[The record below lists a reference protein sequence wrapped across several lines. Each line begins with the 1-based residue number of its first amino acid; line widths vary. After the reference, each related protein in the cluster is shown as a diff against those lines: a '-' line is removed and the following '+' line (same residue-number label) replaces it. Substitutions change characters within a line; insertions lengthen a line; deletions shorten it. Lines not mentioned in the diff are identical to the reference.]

1 MEKHFDAS
9 RREVVELLQRKRRI
23 GRSLTDNE
31 LRGILK
37 GGNFEKENGMSSE
50 ALLSTS
56 AYQGASL
63 SIEGRNEVGYTNIG
77 DCENERA

>member
-9 RREVVELLQRKRRI
+9 RREVVELLQRKRRY

-31 LRGILK
+31 LRGLLK
-37 GGNFEKENGMSSE
+37 VENFEKENGMSSE

-56 AYQGASL
+56 ACPGASL
-63 SIEGRNEVGYTNIG
+63 SIEEGNVVVYPKMG
-77 DCENERA
+77 DCENERT